1 MLAESDHA
9 AARLPVAGLVVGEK
23 RVVEV
28 TLEEADEAR
37 RRAAEHGDY
46 VTAERWL
53 WHERLLA
60 DQEAYTGQP

>member
-1 MLAESDHA
+1 MLVESDRA
-9 AARLPVAGLVVGEK
+9 AARPPVAGLVVGEE
-23 RVVEV
+23 RIVEY

-53 WHERLLA
+53 WHERLLT
-60 DQEAYTGQP
+60 DQEARTEQP